1 MKGNWCK
8 RSQGHH
14 DGYKD
19 YLIVRQN
26 LTSRLFFAMMSFTA
40 GYGFVLERC
49 VSGVHCGIGTVP
61 GTGVAHSGEIWN

>member
-1 MKGNWCK
+1 MKGNWCE

-19 YLIVRQN
+19 YLTVRQ
-26 LTSRLFFAMMSFTA
+26 LDLRDFFAMLSFTA
-40 GYGFVLERC
+40 GYGLLLERC

-61 GTGVAHSGEIWN
+61 GRGVAPSGEI